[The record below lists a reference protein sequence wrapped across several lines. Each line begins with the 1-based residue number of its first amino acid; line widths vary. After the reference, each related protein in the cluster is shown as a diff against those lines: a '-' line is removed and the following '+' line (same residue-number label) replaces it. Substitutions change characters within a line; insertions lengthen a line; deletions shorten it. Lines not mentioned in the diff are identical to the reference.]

1 MTITKNEKSLLT
13 ITNQLEQLKAIGTL
27 PSETGSDEHTNLP
40 MHEKIRKATWSSVPR
55 EFKKDV
61 HESLMLLT
69 YDLKHKPRTDAITN
83 AASFYL
89 EEVLDN
95 IKSWYDKMQPAPT
108 KTVGMVLETIASTF
122 SCNVPNEL
130 GLSVYIKIL
139 SRFPEFVLTHNTEK
153 IIAETKWRRLPLPK
167 EFLDVM
173 EPDYERHKLWL
184 HNFHKTYLLFAEWR
198 QKRYNTSI

>member
-27 PSETGSDEHTNLP
+27 PSEIGSEEHRNLP
-40 MHEKIRKATWSSVPR
+40 MHERIRKATWSSVPR
-55 EFKKDV
+55 GFKKDV

-69 YDLKHKPRTDAITN
+69 YDLKHKPMTDATMN

-89 EEVLDN
+89 EEVLDK
-95 IKSWYDKMQPAPT
+95 IKSWYNKMQPAST

-153 IIAETKWRRLPLPK
+153 IIAEAKWRRLPLPK

-184 HNFHKTYLLFAEWR
+184 HNFHKTYLSFAEWR

>member
-1 MTITKNEKSLLT
+1 MKK
-13 ITNQLEQLKAIGTL
+13 KV
-27 PSETGSDEHTNLP
+27 
-40 MHEKIRKATWSSVPR
+40 SVI
-55 EFKKDV
+55 F
-61 HESLMLLT
+61 
-69 YDLKHKPRTDAITN
+69 
-83 AASFYL
+83 SFYNEESNIL
-89 EEVLDN
+89 NSIKRVSEVLDK
-95 IKSWYDKMQPAPT
+95 IKSWYDKMQPAST

-139 SRFPEFVLTHNTEK
+139 SRLPEFVLTHNTEK
-153 IIAETKWRRLPLPK
+153 IIAEAKWRRLPLPK

-184 HNFHKTYLLFAEWR
+184 HNFHKTYLSFAEWR

>member
-27 PSETGSDEHTNLP
+27 PSEIGSDEHTNLP
-40 MHEKIRKATWSSVPR
+40 MHEKLRKATWSSVPR
-55 EFKKDV
+55 AFKKDV
-61 HESLMLLT
+61 NESLMLLT
-69 YDLKHKPRTDAITN
+69 YDLRHKERTDAISN
-83 AASFYL
+83 AASIYL
-89 EEVLDN
+89 DDVLHK
-95 IKSWYDKMQPAPT
+95 IKTWYKVMQPAST

-139 SRFPEFVLTHNTEK
+139 SRFPEFVLTYNTEK
-153 IIAETKWRRLPLPK
+153 IIASAKWRRLPLPK

-173 EPDYERHKLWL
+173 EPDFECHKLWL
-184 HNFHKTYLLFAEWR
+184 QNFHQTYLSFAQWR
-198 QKRYNTSI
+198 QKRYNTTI